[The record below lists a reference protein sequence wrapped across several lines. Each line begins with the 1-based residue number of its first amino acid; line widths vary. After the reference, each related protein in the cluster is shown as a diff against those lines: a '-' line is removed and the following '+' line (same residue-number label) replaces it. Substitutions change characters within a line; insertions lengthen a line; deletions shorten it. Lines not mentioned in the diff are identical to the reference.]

1 MMNSLFEWIDTL
13 LASSNIDYGSIP
25 YLRLLI
31 LFVSLIIIS
40 IICFYITKYA
50 IIHTLYKF
58 IRRTSIKWDDLLVEY
73 KTFDNVAHLIPAII
87 VKQTTPLILID
98 FEKLIP
104 FITKLTDIYI
114 IIAILII
121 VLSFLKASEHI
132 IRKSPIFINKPITSY
147 FQLIRII
154 LYIIIAILIISI
166 FIEQSPLYLLSAFGA
181 MSAILLLI
189 FKDTILGLVASVQIS
204 SNDMVRPGDWIEMPK
219 FNANGEVLTI
229 NLNTVKVENWDKTIT
244 TIPTY
249 FFISDSFKNWRGMQ
263 QSGGRRINRA
273 IHINTR
279 SVKFI
284 DVTLKKRLTKVQLI
298 HDYLLDREKE
308 INAYNEEH
316 CIDTSELINGRRMTN
331 VGVFRQYIEYYL
343 RNHPHIRKDMTL
355 MVRQLDFTER
365 GLPIELYCFT
375 ATTEWLKY
383 EQIQADIFD
392 HLLAATRFFDLEIF
406 QPPSGEDIHKVMT
419 TIVKNK

>member
-1 MMNSLFEWIDTL
+1 MNSLFEWIDTL

-25 YLRLLI
+25 YLRLLM
-31 LFVSLIIIS
+31 LFVGLIIIS
-40 IICFYITKYA
+40 MICFYITKYA

-87 VKQTTPLILID
+87 VKQTTPLILMD

-316 CIDTSELINGRRMTN
+316 CINTSELINGRRMTN

-406 QPPSGEDIHKVMT
+406 QPPSGEDIHKAMT

>member
-316 CIDTSELINGRRMTN
+316 CIDTSEL
-331 VGVFRQYIEYYL
+331 
-343 RNHPHIRKDMTL
+343 
-355 MVRQLDFTER
+355 
-365 GLPIELYCFT
+365 
-375 ATTEWLKY
+375 
-383 EQIQADIFD
+383 
-392 HLLAATRFFDLEIF
+392 
-406 QPPSGEDIHKVMT
+406 
-419 TIVKNK
+419 